1 MECHE
6 LYQTASKNSGG
17 GIKRNLL
24 FFYDAFLVFIR
35 NLFFYRGFW
44 ARDRPNG
51 LPG

>member
-1 MECHE
+1 MNCIR
-6 LYQTASKNSGG
+6 LRPKIVGG